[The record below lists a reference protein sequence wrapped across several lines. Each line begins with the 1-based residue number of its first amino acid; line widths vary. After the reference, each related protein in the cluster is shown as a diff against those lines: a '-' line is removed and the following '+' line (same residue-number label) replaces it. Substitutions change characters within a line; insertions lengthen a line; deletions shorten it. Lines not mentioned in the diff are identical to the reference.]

1 MDKNSD
7 AAQATA
13 RVVAVQEDIVTIEA
27 LADSR
32 TPIMKNE
39 VVYIRPRNSEE
50 RLKAEVLRV
59 LGRTGE
65 VQVFESTRGVGVGDA
80 VEQSGRMLSVE
91 LGPGLLGQV
100 YDGLQNPLGALAANH
115 GVFLPRGV
123 EADAIDRNRKWSFM
137 PKVSSGARLRA
148 GDTIGT
154 VQEGHFSH
162 KIMVPFDVQGEVA
175 VTWIQESKVDV
186 DTPIARI
193 RLQDQA
199 KTEHSITLSQRW
211 PVRRP
216 LPEQLLRTRIAERL
230 YPSEPLI
237 TTLRLIDT
245 FFPIARG
252 GTACIPGPFG
262 AGKTVLQNLI
272 SRYSSVDIVIVVACG
287 ERAGEVVETITEFPQ
302 LRDPRSGGSLMDRT
316 IIICNTSS
324 MPVAAREA
332 SIYTGIT
339 LGEYYRQMGY
349 DVLLIADSTTRWAQ
363 AMRETSGRMEEIP
376 GEEAFPAYLD
386 STIRNVYERAGVIG
400 IRADDQLLSGSL
412 TMIGTVSP
420 AGGNFEEPVTQS
432 TLGTVKTF
440 LGLSADRAY
449 KRFYPSVDPLISWSR
464 YLQQLRPWYDAELET
479 GWTDKV
485 QQMLALLKRGDEI
498 FQMMQVTGEEGVTL
512 EDFVLYQKALF
523 LDMVYLQQ
531 DAFDPVDVSAP
542 LKRQQKLLN
551 LINELL
557 QKDYT
562 FDSKDSVH
570 ECAGRFP
577 GICYLSKANSGV
589 GGVRP
594 YISHLTTFFPF
605 FHRATHRGITD
616 SKGFPNLL
624 LTWVGLRRVF
634 ATTPGGMHRK
644 RISIKQKGGSYSV
657 HVPYRLLSPQEPFW
671 TYSHRLRYWRMAC
684 RRHPDSY
691 P

>member
-7 AAQATA
+7 AAHATA

-65 VQVFESTRGVGVGDA
+65 AQVFESTRGVGVGDA

-162 KIMVPFDVQGEVA
+162 KIMVPFDVQGEVT

-562 FDSKDSVH
+562 FDNKDSVH
-570 ECAGRFP
+570 DFFNQLTGLVKNLNYAREDSPEFVTYHKQ
-577 GICYLSKANSGV
+577 I
-589 GGVRP
+589 VRCTE
-594 YISHLTTFFPF
+594 H
-605 FHRATHRGITD
+605 A
-616 SKGFPNLL
+616 
-624 LTWVGLRRVF
+624 
-634 ATTPGGMHRK
+634 
-644 RISIKQKGGSYSV
+644 
-657 HVPYRLLSPQEPFW
+657 
-671 TYSHRLRYWRMAC
+671 
-684 RRHPDSY
+684 
-691 P
+691 